1 MPKGMVI
8 TVGVGG
14 GIEHAIALSI
24 RNSNPD
30 HIVFLVTEQ
39 SEKTL
44 EKIEQEAKGLGITL
58 PPYETERIRD
68 ENDAELAYEAAVSAI
83 RKLGE
88 KISHQATSPLTTPQA
103 ANRCQQVLFML
114 PSWKGA
120 LKLFMSQDSAIKTDE

>member
-8 TVGVGG
+8 TVGVGR

-44 EKIEQEAKGLGITL
+44 EKIEQEAKGLGILYRLTKL
-58 PPYETERIRD
+58 
-68 ENDAELAYEAAVSAI
+68 NLLATKTMPNWLA
-83 RKLGE
+83 R
-88 KISHQATSPLTTPQA
+88 
-103 ANRCQQVLFML
+103 L
-114 PSWKGA
+114 PSMPYA
-120 LKLFMSQDSAIKTDE
+120 S